1 MVIERRFVI
10 MLEQKKLEQKKL
22 AVEFPLEH
30 KIGGDGLS
38 PAHKFAITKPTT
50 DEEGDGPSALTVFFL
65 Q

>member
-1 MVIERRFVI
+1 